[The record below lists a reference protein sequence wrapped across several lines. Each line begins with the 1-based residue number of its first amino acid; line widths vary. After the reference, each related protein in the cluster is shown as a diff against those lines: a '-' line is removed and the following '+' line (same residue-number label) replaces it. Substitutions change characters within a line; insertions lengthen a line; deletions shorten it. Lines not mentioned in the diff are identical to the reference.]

1 MKDSLRMFCDPGL
14 YLLRQRDGNDWG
26 AQVLLAAH
34 KQQLHAAEIEQ
45 LRNCLDVSGE
55 PAMEVG
61 QASNMLNQTS

>member
-1 MKDSLRMFCDPGL
+1 M
-14 YLLRQRDGNDWG
+14 
-26 AQVLLAAH
+26 QVLLAAH

-61 QASNMLNQTS
+61 QATNMLNQTPNEWWCMHMGKSRNM